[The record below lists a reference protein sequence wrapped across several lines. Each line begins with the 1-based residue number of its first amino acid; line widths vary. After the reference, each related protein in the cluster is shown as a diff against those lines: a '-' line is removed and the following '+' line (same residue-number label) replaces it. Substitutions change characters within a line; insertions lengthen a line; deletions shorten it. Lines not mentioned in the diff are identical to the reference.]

1 MQRPIGMALLVLG
14 VLPVVLFAAGWIVW
28 KDHMY
33 TLGISFGVEK
43 VLADLLVTA
52 MICLAVGLYLV
63 VASPR
68 TN

>member
-1 MQRPIGMALLVLG
+1 MRRPIGIALLVLG
-14 VLPVVLFAAGWIVW
+14 VLPVVLVAAGWIVW

-33 TLGISFGVEK
+33 TLGISLGVEK
-43 VLADLLVTA
+43 VLAGLLVTA

-68 TN
+68 TS